1 LKIIGCVVFYYPTMD
16 VIKNIESYID
26 NIDNLIVVDNSSTKN
41 ENIYNILEQKYGE
54 KIIYIENHDNLGIA
68 KALNIGAEKS
78 LQMGCDWLLTMDQ
91 DSRFINFSDYTRCL
105 SKEIVLDNV
114 AIIAANTIRNAHLY
128 PRSLECEYE
137 EKEVVITSANLVNM
151 KHFKNIGGYDD
162 EFFIDLVDF
171 DFCLK
176 ARLHNL
182 KILFFKNILV
192 EHNLGEVFK
201 RKNIL
206 TGKVREKREHS
217 PQRAYYIARNYL
229 FMAKKYSKTFPKE
242 FGFLKIIN
250 IVFIHDVTKILL
262 YEDKKVAKLRA
273 KMIALYH
280 YLIGKMGRY
289 DSDKKR

>member
-1 LKIIGCVVFYYPTMD
+1 
-16 VIKNIESYID
+16 
-26 NIDNLIVVDNSSTKN
+26 
-41 ENIYNILEQKYGE
+41 
-54 KIIYIENHDNLGIA
+54 
-68 KALNIGAEKS
+68 
-78 LQMGCDWLLTMDQ
+78 
-91 DSRFINFSDYTRCL
+91 
-105 SKEIVLDNV
+105 
-114 AIIAANTIRNAHLY
+114 
-128 PRSLECEYE
+128 
-137 EKEVVITSANLVNM
+137 
-151 KHFKNIGGYDD
+151 
-162 EFFIDLVDF
+162 
-171 DFCLK
+171 
-176 ARLHNL
+176 RLHNL

-206 TGKVREKREHS
+206 TGKIREKREHS